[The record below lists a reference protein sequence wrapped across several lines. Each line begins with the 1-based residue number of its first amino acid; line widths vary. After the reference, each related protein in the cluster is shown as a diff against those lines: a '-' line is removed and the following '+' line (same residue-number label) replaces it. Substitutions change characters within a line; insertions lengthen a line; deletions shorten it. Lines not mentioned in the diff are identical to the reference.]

1 MKFAEFLKLK
11 NDNKGS
17 TIIEFAI
24 TSPVL
29 LLLLFGMFEFS
40 RVLFTQGILSYSAE
54 QGTRFAMVN
63 FDHDNL
69 DPDYINAIKS
79 DIEDVSRNSFILVN
93 DTNISNFDVEVVTN
107 ADNTSTVN
115 ITIDYDYKMSLPLI
129 PHFDFTLTGSSKSF
143 LVQ

>member
-1 MKFAEFLKLK
+1 MKFTTFFKLK
-11 NDNKGS
+11 NNDKGA
-17 TIIEFAI
+17 TAIEFAFAA
-24 TSPVL
+24 PVL

-40 RVLFTQGILSYSAE
+40 RVLFTQGILNYSAE

-69 DPDYINAIKS
+69 DPDYIDTIKS
-79 DIEDVSRNSFILVN
+79 DIEDVSRNNFILVS
-93 DTNISNFDVEVVTN
+93 DENISNFDVDVITN

-115 ITIDYDYKMSLPLI
+115 ITIDYTYKMSLPLI
-129 PHFDFTLTGSSKSF
+129 PHSDFTLTGSSKSF